1 MRYLYKTVFLM
12 SVLAFLLVSC
22 SKDEKMAEPVL
33 VIDQESVDVPST
45 GGTASV
51 TYSLENPVE
60 GERFSISADDEWVGQ
75 FNQDEEGVISF
86 EVGQNTGQEARET
99 AVVVKYAG
107 ITAGFTVR
115 QNAAGQDSPVFVLEK
130 TEVTVG
136 NDGGN
141 VSVGYTLQNPVDGA
155 EVESKCEAQ
164 WISGIVVDEET
175 ISFDVAKN
183 DGEGRDAEIEFVY
196 AGVVQKLKVIQG
208 EDSEPFSVSVENVT
222 ETTAD
227 IVVTPADPV
236 MSYLIMA
243 IEKEEIDKYSTDE
256 ELFSSILYNFEM
268 AAMNYGMTL
277 ESFLIEGQ
285 VLSVGKATANITM
298 LKVSC
303 DHVAIAVGMD
313 YDGEMLTGIVRENFR
328 TKDVEMIDITFDI
341 NYVVDGPEVE
351 MSVSPSISDQLY
363 FFNALQLDKLDSY
376 EASLEEVMQDFLD
389 EQVSFGVMFGS
400 TPGDVVRSLC
410 SVGDVSER
418 LSGMLAGKEYVGFAF
433 SVTESGVINSAI
445 ARKNFTTGLAE
456 PSDNRIYVQI
466 PVVSLNEASYSIT
479 TTNDDPYVF
488 LVVSADGFEGLNDDQ
503 IIDRLINSGLYDVSR
518 NVFNGNNSGTANGL
532 TPGTKYLAL
541 AFGYEA
547 GMATTGLTKVEFST
561 YADTGSDFAQLNIEV
576 TEITSS
582 KVYFTVTGTPESAP
596 FICGVAAADA
606 TSESVIDEMKAY
618 VDQLISQGSVDSFAM
633 YFKYNAKKGS
643 YSTNK
648 NVPADEFKVY
658 AFGVDMSTG
667 DYDTDITFTEIL
679 TVQ

>member
-1 MRYLYKTVFLM
+1 MRYLNKTVFLM
-12 SVLAFLLVSC
+12 SALAFLCVSC
-22 SKDEKMAEPVL
+22 SKEEKMADPVL
-33 VIDQESVDVPST
+33 VINQESVDVPYT

-51 TYSLENPVE
+51 TYTLENPID
-60 GERFSISADDEWVGQ
+60 GERFSISSDDEWVGQ
-75 FNQDEEGVISF
+75 FNQEEVGVISF
-86 EVGQNTGQEARET
+86 EVEQNTGQETRET
-99 AVVVKYAG
+99 DVVVKYAG
-107 ITAGFTVR
+107 VTAGFTVR
-115 QNAAGQDSPVFVLEK
+115 QNAAGQDSPVFELDR

-141 VSVGYTLQNPVDGA
+141 VSVGYILQNPVDGA
-155 EVESKCEAQ
+155 EVEYMCEEQ
-164 WISGIVVDEET
+164 WISDIVIDEES
-175 ISFDVAKN
+175 ISLEVAAN
-183 DGEGRDAEIEFVY
+183 DGGERSAEIEFDY
-196 AGVVQKLKVIQG
+196 AGISQKLRVVQS
-208 EDSEPFSVSVENVT
+208 EDAEPFSISVENIT

-227 IVVTPADPV
+227 VVVDPADPV
-236 MSYLIMA
+236 MSYLIMV
-243 IEKEEIDKYSTDE
+243 IEKEEADKYATDD

-285 VLSVGKATANITM
+285 VLSVGKSTANITM
-298 LKVSC
+298 LRVSC

-313 YDGEMLTGIVRENFR
+313 YDGEKLTGIVRENFR
-328 TKDVEMIDITFDI
+328 TKDVEMLDITFDI

-363 FFNALQLDKLDSY
+363 YFNALQLDKLDSY

-400 TPGDVVRSLC
+400 SPGDVVRTLC

-445 ARKNFTTGLAE
+445 ARKNFTTGLAD

-466 PVVSLNEASYSIT
+466 PVVSLDEASYSVT

-488 LVVSADGFEGLNDDQ
+488 MIVAADGFEGLDDEQ

-518 NVFNGNNSGTANGL
+518 NVFNGNNSGTARGL
-532 TPGTKYLAL
+532 SPDTKYLAL

-561 YADTGSDFAQLNIEV
+561 YADTGSDFADLNIEV

-596 FICGVAAADA
+596 FICGVTTADA
-606 TSESVIDEMKAY
+606 TAESVIDEMKVL
-618 VDQLISQGSVDSFAM
+618 VDQLIAQGSIDSFAM
-633 YFKYNAKKGS
+633 YFRYNAKKGS

-648 NVPADEFKVY
+648 SVPADEFKVY

-667 DYDTDITFTEIL
+667 DYDTDVTFTEIL
-679 TVQ
+679 SVQ